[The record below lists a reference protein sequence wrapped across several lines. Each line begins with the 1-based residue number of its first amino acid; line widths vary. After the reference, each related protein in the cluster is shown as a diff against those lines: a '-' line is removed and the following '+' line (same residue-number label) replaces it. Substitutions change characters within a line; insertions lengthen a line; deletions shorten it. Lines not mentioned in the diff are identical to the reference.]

1 MELIR
6 KIVVGI
12 NPKDAMAYFVGQRAG
27 TGTVDAIVLDRNN
40 TSVNGKRYLIYVS
53 DPKKGTM
60 LWKSVESMPFLI
72 EYDCDF

>member
-6 KIVVGI
+6 KIVVGV

-27 TGTVDAIVLDRNN
+27 GSTVDAIVLDRNN
-40 TSVNGKRYLIYVS
+40 PAVNGKRYLIYVS
-53 DPKKGTM
+53 DPRKGTM
-60 LWKSVESMPFLI
+60 LWKSVENMPCLI